1 MHLYALY
8 GLRGSVGVLRVQKCE
23 YSHLIAFNFCTLK
36 FCNHARTDQQD
47 RHPDNCARIP
57 YAGAWRKIR
66 TPNRRSGISGICA
79 ICRRSAKDQRKRS
92 ARARTGPGID
102 RPRSADLWRS
112 EKQALKLWNRE
123 ISDQNLRK
131 NFLVVVGIFRKHRG
145 VQILPEPKIENR
157 KFF

>member
-66 TPNRRSGISGICA
+66 TPNRRSVISGIYA
-79 ICRRSAKDQRKRS
+79 ICRRSATDQRKRS

-102 RPRSADLWRS
+102 HPRSSDRWRLKNRHWNCEIVKFPDKIC
-112 EKQALKLWNRE
+112 EK
-123 ISDQNLRK
+123 
-131 NFLVVVGIFRKHRG
+131 IFWWSWEYLGNIGAFKFCQG
-145 VQILPEPKIENR
+145 KI
-157 KFF
+157 